1 MEDENA
7 PNNEELEP
15 EQPGEPEPVL
25 EPTEPV
31 VKKRGRPVGS
41 KDRAPRRKIKILEE
55 AISSEPKP
63 QQEPPKSPQQEP
75 PKPAE
80 PPKAE
85 PPPSPRS
92 LHRAAA
98 ELILRLQ
105 EDKQDARRARLREIY
120 TSKLASY

>member
-1 MEDENA
+1 MEDA
-7 PNNEELEP
+7 PNE
-15 EQPGEPEPVL
+15 EPEPTEPEPTAPEGVP

-55 AISSEPKP
+55 AIE
-63 QQEPPKSPQQEP
+63 PKSPQP
-75 PKPAE
+75 PKPAQPE